1 MGIGGCRGRRQPSCV
16 RHPLHG
22 CHSPLLHKSACT
34 TVAVAA
40 NATCSTRRLEAVKQL
55 GVDRIVQLTFGSGPA
70 ACHLLLE
77 FYAQVGLG
85 LGLGLGLGQGADAC
99 SWAVVHSV
107 SAMPH

>member
-1 MGIGGCRGRRQPSCV
+1 MCQAPTACL
-16 RHPLHG
+16 PQ
-22 CHSPLLHKSACT
+22 PLLHKSACT
-34 TVAVAA
+34 TVAVAVTA
-40 NATCSTRRLEAVKQL
+40 ICSTRRLEAVKQL

-85 LGLGLGLGQGADAC
+85 LGLGQGADAC